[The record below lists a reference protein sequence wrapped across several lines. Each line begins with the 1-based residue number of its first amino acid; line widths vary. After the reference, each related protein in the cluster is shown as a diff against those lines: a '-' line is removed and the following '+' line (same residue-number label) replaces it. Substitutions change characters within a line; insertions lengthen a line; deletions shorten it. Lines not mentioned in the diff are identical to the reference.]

1 MASWTWTGRTPKTLN
16 CSPTNLPTLQTPKTA
31 KVEEYDIAGKP
42 DGSYEQLIKG
52 NHGEFTLKVDVAG
65 GKITNME
72 ITNGRDTMYMGDA
85 QLEAFFN
92 EVITGQSVEVD
103 AIAGATLDS
112 NAMIDALKKMFVK

>member
-1 MASWTWTGRTPKTLN
+1 M
-16 CSPTNLPTLQTPKTA
+16 
-31 KVEEYDIAGKP
+31 
-42 DGSYEQLIKG
+42 IKG

-72 ITNGRDTMYMGDA
+72 IVSGRDNMFMEDA

-103 AIAGATLDS
+103 AISGATLDS
-112 NAMIDALKKMFVK
+112 NAMIDALKSIFKK